1 MSGTANEK
9 ITSATTSARPRIAR
23 QTMLESISNK
33 TLQLALFQATC
44 KPTRIID
51 RSFARRDC
59 GTLYHGPRA
68 SG

>member
-1 MSGTANEK
+1 M
-9 ITSATTSARPRIAR
+9 ARK
-23 QTMLESISNK
+23 TMLESTSNK

-51 RSFARRDC
+51 RSFARIDC

-68 SG
+68 SGSCNQMVETYLHNH